1 MQTNRLARRQLLR
14 AEWPLLALALLA
26 LVVWLSPPQR
36 LERINHMVQD
46 TGLRLHQRSP
56 QPDIALIAIDEAS
69 LAAIGRWPWRRAL
82 HAQLLDTVAQQQPRA
97 IGLDILFNEA
107 DLDYPADDA
116 LLARAIAANGRTVL
130 PVLQRWAMSTSH
142 WEPMAWCATCFCKKA
157 HTAPRGHI

>member
-1 MQTNRLARRQLLR
+1 MRPLARRQLLR
-14 AEWPLLALALLA
+14 TEWPLLALALLA

-46 TGLRLHQRSP
+46 AGLRLHQRSP

-69 LAAIGRWPWRRAL
+69 LATIGRWPWRRAL

-97 IGLDILFNEA
+97 IALDILFNEA

-130 PVLQRWAMSTSH
+130 PVLQRSQGALHQSNRSGQADL
-142 WEPMAWCATCFCKKA
+142 PLALFANA
-157 HTAPRGHI
+157 AAAPTG